1 MLNSHP
7 CLEDWSCL
15 GATGLSNILI
25 FLFISK
31 DYWRNSAQKP
41 KSLPNSQFKVS
52 VVAVHNVQPGS
63 PNQCEIQPRCCS
75 ELGGEFGGG
84 GPPGLAPA
92 PSDLAEAE
100 LAVFAEMFC
109 HQSGRAGQETFSFS
123 TYFFLLQQPQQPTSV
138 LTEKWWELRFYQNW
152 KITKK
157 RINCAKVSI
166 QVIRALR
173 TC

>member
-1 MLNSHP
+1 M
-7 CLEDWSCL
+7 
-15 GATGLSNILI
+15 
-25 FLFISK
+25 
-31 DYWRNSAQKP
+31 
-41 KSLPNSQFKVS
+41 PNSQFKVS

-109 HQSGRAGQETFSFS
+109 HQSGRAGQETGDLLQLLLPPSAATTTDLSADRKVMEVEVLSKLKDNKKKDKLCQSVNPSDKSSQDLLKTKIFSFKNILLFIS
-123 TYFFLLQQPQQPTSV
+123 MVLSHNSYRHRRGRREYFLHHQ
-138 LTEKWWELRFYQNW
+138 
-152 KITKK
+152 
-157 RINCAKVSI
+157 
-166 QVIRALR
+166 
-173 TC
+173 